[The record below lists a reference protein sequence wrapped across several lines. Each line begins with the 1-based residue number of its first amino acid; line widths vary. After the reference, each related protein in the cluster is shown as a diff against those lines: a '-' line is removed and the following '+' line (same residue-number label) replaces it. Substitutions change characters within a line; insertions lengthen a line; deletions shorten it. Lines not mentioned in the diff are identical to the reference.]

1 MLQLI
6 GRRIV
11 LGIFTLWLVSVLV
24 FAGTELLP
32 GDVAEAVLGQSAT
45 PENVQALRLQLGLD
59 KPAIMRYVHWLTGMF
74 HLDFGMSL
82 ASQTPVSNLLAE
94 RLGRTLMLAGLA
106 ASVAVPLALTIGL
119 MAAVYPGSAFDRV
132 TSLATLCVSALP
144 EFFLA
149 TVLVLVFA
157 VKLHWLPAI
166 SYVVEFRSFGQLA
179 SSLAMPVVTLAA
191 VIVAQMARMTRATVV
206 NVLDAPYAEMAMLK
220 GVPRYRIVLVH
231 ALRNAIGPIA
241 NVIALNLAY
250 LVSGVV
256 IVETIFAYPGLARLL
271 VDAVASRDIPLIQAC
286 VFIFSAVYVLLM
298 LAADILAI
306 VGNPR
311 IRYPR

>member
-59 KPAIMRYVHWLTGMF
+59 KPAIVRYVHWLTGMF

-206 NVLDAPYAEMAMLK
+206 NVLGAPYAEMAMLK
-220 GVPRYRIVLVH
+220 GVPRFRIVLVH
-231 ALRNAIGPIA
+231 AWRAFRVPA
-241 NVIALNLAY
+241 
-250 LVSGVV
+250 VS
-256 IVETIFAYPGLARLL
+256 AS
-271 VDAVASRDIPLIQAC
+271 VAPDRRPA
-286 VFIFSAVYVLLM
+286 
-298 LAADILAI
+298 
-306 VGNPR
+306 
-311 IRYPR
+311 